1 MVKIGHKKKHSLN
14 LTQHHSALVQSSK
27 LQVELWL
34 LRRTGFVAEELHH
47 LYEKKIRYGL
57 KEKTSGLSLNFKIFA
72 SCKCLTRYL
81 LLTFKVRLF
90 PGQVSNNSLQLS
102 EFAMLGV
109 NVCFTVSP
117 NVESHASPYY
127 QLKQYNSA
135 SVKIHAE
142 NAKL

>member
-1 MVKIGHKKKHSLN
+1 MVKIGCKKRLLN

-47 LYEKKIRYGL
+47 LYEKNHVWIKRKIWPVKRR
-57 KEKTSGLSLNFKIFA
+57 SGLFLNFKIFA

-90 PGQVSNNSLQLS
+90 PGQVSNNSLELS

-109 NVCFTVSP
+109 NICFTVSP
-117 NVESHASPYY
+117 NIESHASLYY
-127 QLKQYNSA
+127 QLKQ
-135 SVKIHAE
+135 
-142 NAKL
+142 